1 MQLSVSILEVDPW
14 EPLGIILQINIH
26 KSASPQFTEKGY
38 HSSSLWG
45 KSWFRWELRS
55 QSAVFQ
61 STSKL
66 Q

>member
-26 KSASPQFTEKGY
+26 KSASPQFTKKGY
-38 HSSSLWG
+38 HGWD
-45 KSWFRWELRS
+45 LRS